1 MYNIIFKY
9 LKKNNKEM
17 DFPYIVYANSY
28 EEAVAIVQA
37 DADDRVSK
45 LGGSIIS
52 IV

>member
-9 LKKNNKEM
+9 LKKNNTES

-28 EEAVAIVQA
+28 EEAVAIVQVL
-37 DADDRVSK
+37 ADDRITK

-52 IV
+52 II

>member
-9 LKKNNKEM
+9 LRSNNKEM
-17 DFPYIVYANSY
+17 DFPYVVNANSY

-37 DADDRVSK
+37 DANDRISK
-45 LGGSIIS
+45 MGGSIIS